1 MVDFEIVIK
10 FEKSIYRMS
19 LTMDKNNEIIAGSL
33 ELTNFSFWVNSKKCF
48 TSDDKLIFS
57 LSAKEKK

>member
-1 MVDFEIVIK
+1 
-10 FEKSIYRMS
+10 MS
-19 LTMDKNNEIIAGSL
+19 LTMYKNNEIIAGSL

-48 TSDDKLIFS
+48 TTDDKLIFP